1 VGEITRISL
10 RLKIEPQFRR
20 VDPRVVR

>member
-20 VDPRVVR
+20 V

>member
-10 RLKIEPQFRR
+10 RLKIERLFRR
-20 VDPRVVR
+20 VDPTALR

>member
-10 RLKIEPQFRR
+10 RLKIEPKIRR
-20 VDPRVVR
+20 ADPKVAR

>member
-10 RLKIEPQFRR
+10 RLKIEPSFKR